1 MNMLPGEHIRWESD
15 PEGIVITNY
24 RVRSQET
31 HWGNQ
36 ELRSIMLE
44 HITSCRLYRQSHPVL
59 LLLGGLLVIG
69 AIVIAYMQRVAFL
82 ASVPG
87 FIGLFLFFAYFVSRS
102 NKIEVA
108 SPTLT
113 IFIEVQKRSFDYCSE
128 FVEEVESAI
137 NNRFKFVDD

>member
-44 HITSCRLYRQSHPVL
+44 HITSCRLYRQSHPAL
-59 LLLGGLLVIG
+59 LLYGGMFVIG
-69 AIVIAYMQRVAFL
+69 ASVIANLPRIEFLAIIAFL
-82 ASVPG
+82 
-87 FIGLFLFFAYFVSRS
+87 IGLFLFVAYFVSRS

-128 FVEEVESAI
+128 FIEEVESAI